1 MDLIEKIKLYLNI
14 PADDTSKDTL
24 IELLIE

>member
-1 MDLIEKIKLYLNI
+1 MDLIRKIKLYLNI